1 MHEGRILGEPGSRAW
16 YSTRRVFERN
26 PNNTRLV
33 PYKSSCS
40 PPLRPRCPRVYAC
53 LAACTCVRAR
63 EYARCVSTWRVYK
76 GAGKRDTSRFGSI
89 RLRASER
96 RDWSRDG
103 CIVSCRRCSAD
114 WLHPGTVDCT
124 LRFRRVSNRT
134 ISPPASFSSPRSSSS
149 WRSSR
154 SAAALSLS
162 GRVFHCCSHS
172 SRQRLISATRPVSLG
187 YPAVIDREKSH
198 GGIIKAHREESG
210 RLIPRIYESS
220 TLFRVAGQGSL

>member
-16 YSTRRVFERN
+16 YSTRVFERN

-33 PYKSSCS
+33 PYKSSRS
-40 PPLRPRCPRVYAC
+40 APLRPRCPRVYAC

-63 EYARCVSTWRVYK
+63 EYGRCVSTYRVYK

-124 LRFRRVSNRT
+124 LRFRRVSNRA
-134 ISPPASFSSPRSSSS
+134 ISPPARLFF
-149 WRSSR
+149 
-154 SAAALSLS
+154 AALPFFLAFFSL
-162 GRVFHCCSHS
+162 GRRRYLSPTASSIAVPHS
-172 SRQRLISATRPVSLG
+172 SRRRLISATRPVSLG
-187 YPAVIDREKSH
+187 YPAVIDRQKSH
-198 GGIIKAHREESG
+198 GGIIKAHHEESG